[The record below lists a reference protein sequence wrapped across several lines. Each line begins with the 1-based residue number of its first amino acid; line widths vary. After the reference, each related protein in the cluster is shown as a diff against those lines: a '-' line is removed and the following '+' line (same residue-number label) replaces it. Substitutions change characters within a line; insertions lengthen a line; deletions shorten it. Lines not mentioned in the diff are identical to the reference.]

1 MISTIWEWDCIP
13 RVLAMAVD
21 MFVVSSV
28 VVLK

>member
-1 MISTIWEWDCIP
+1 MISTIWECDCIP

-21 MFVVSSV
+21 RFVVSSV